1 MNTGHNT
8 TQHNTTQHWRRRAK
22 PSRLVNTLV
31 LGLLLASALNS
42 SWGIANHQDAVFVVD
57 WHSPGQLAAA
67 INEATSE
74 EAKKSLHLQ
83 DVRAAVNDE
92 DKRAL
97 ESLHELQE
105 LVFFVTSPEKISEIL
120 SLLNESTL
128 RNLQVFYIGPNST
141 GTYPTADQLRDPLG
155 KMESLEKLSVG
166 LSEPIEKYEEYLALL
181 PEAAQQ
187 HCRRG

>member
-1 MNTGHNT
+1 
-8 TQHNTTQHWRRRAK
+8 
-22 PSRLVNTLV
+22 
-31 LGLLLASALNS
+31 LASAPSS
-42 SWGIANHQDAVFVVD
+42 SWGIANHQDAIFVVD
-57 WHSPGQLAAA
+57 WHRPNHQDAIFVVDWHRPGQLAAA

-92 DKRAL
+92 DKRSL

-128 RNLQVFYIGPNST
+128 RNLKVFHIGPKT
-141 GTYPTADQLRDPLG
+141 GPYPTADQLRDPLG

-166 LSEPIEKYEEYLALL
+166 FNEELKFAEYFALL

-187 HCRRG
+187 RCGQSRG